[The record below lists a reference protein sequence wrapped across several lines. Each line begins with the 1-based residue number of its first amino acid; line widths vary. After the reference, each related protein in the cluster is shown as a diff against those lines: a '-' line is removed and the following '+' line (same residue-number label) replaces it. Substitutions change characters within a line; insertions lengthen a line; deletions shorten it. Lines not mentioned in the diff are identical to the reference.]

1 MADTHTPTTKHIM
14 NQYNLANTENRT
26 RDKLHGF
33 RCRVG
38 GEIFPKKNQKNIE
51 QQQQQQN
58 ELMIMMKYSWHNE
71 LHIYV

>member
-1 MADTHTPTTKHIM
+1 M

-38 GEIFPKKNQKNIE
+38 GEIFPKKNPE
-51 QQQQQQN
+51 
-58 ELMIMMKYSWHNE
+58 KYWTTTTTAKRIDDNDE
-71 LHIYV
+71 V